1 MINKKNSLLATTQI
15 QGIKNINTIR
25 ILAFFK
31 EYCNGLNI
39 FRVVEVLGIILCWFL
54 ILKWS

>member
-1 MINKKNSLLATTQI
+1 MKIKKNSLLATTQR
-15 QGIKNINTIR
+15 QGIQNINTIR

-39 FRVVEVLGIILCWFL
+39 FRVVEVLGIAFCWAL
-54 ILKWS
+54 IFKWS

>member
-1 MINKKNSLLATTQI
+1 MINKKNPVLATKQKHGI
-15 QGIKNINTIR
+15 QNINTIR

-39 FRVVEVLGIILCWFL
+39 FRLVEVLGIILCWTL
-54 ILKWS
+54 IFKWS